1 MPYKLCFI
9 NKVREEH
16 DQIINQSGPGGARQL
31 ITLTSTIRIY
41 IQPTYLCST
50 TVFQH
55 SVLLLWPY
63 ITDST
68 FSIQRQDLYWE
79 FFVSSVT
86 SAGPRLTPFPP
97 VTAAEHQASLRP
109 HAPAARS
116 PQHRGLTSPP
126 SARLPI
132 SSPTIYSSPF
142 KLANLTPKST
152 PAAKAA
158 NRSSKAP
165 NPTIVPHN
173 TRLSSS
179 IGSQRQV
186 CCAYC

>member
-1 MPYKLCFI
+1 MFI

-41 IQPTYLCST
+41 IYSQLTSVPRQFSSIRFCS
-50 TVFQH
+50 FGH
-55 SVLLLWPY
+55 Y

-68 FSIQRQDLYWE
+68 FSIQRRDLYWE

-109 HAPAARS
+109 PLCS
-116 PQHRGLTSPP
+116 TSRTL
-126 SARLPI
+126 STTQRLN
-132 SSPTIYSSPF
+132 F
-142 KLANLTPKST
+142 A
-152 PAAKAA
+152 
-158 NRSSKAP
+158 
-165 NPTIVPHN
+165 
-173 TRLSSS
+173 S
-179 IGSQRQV
+179 IGKTSNFFPDDLFFTLQISQPHS
-186 CCAYC
+186 